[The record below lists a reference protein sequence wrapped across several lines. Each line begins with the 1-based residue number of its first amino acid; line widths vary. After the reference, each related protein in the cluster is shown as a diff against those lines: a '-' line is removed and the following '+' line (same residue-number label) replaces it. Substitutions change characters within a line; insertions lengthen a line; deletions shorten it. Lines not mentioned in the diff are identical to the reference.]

1 MLVDKFRVLL
11 RGQRGKNEKGV
22 VAVLVDFGKPIFLP
36 KSFVCFSLTEEWE
49 IVRGALPAL
58 YSSALLSGG
67 PGTLAG
73 GVTVYI
79 LYCGFCI
86 VDTGRLS
93 IGLGDDAK
101 DDVYIRTTFM

>member
-1 MLVDKFRVLL
+1 MLRFWLTL
-11 RGQRGKNEKGV
+11 GNLSSCQNHLF
-22 VAVLVDFGKPIFLP
+22 AFL
-36 KSFVCFSLTEEWE
+36 FNTEEWE

-73 GVTVYI
+73 GVTAYI
-79 LYCGFCI
+79 LYCGFCL

-93 IGLGDDAK
+93 IGDAAK
-101 DDVYIRTTFM
+101 DDTMCIG

>member
-1 MLVDKFRVLL
+1 M
-11 RGQRGKNEKGV
+11 RGV
-22 VAVLVDFGKPIFLP
+22 
-36 KSFVCFSLTEEWE
+36 
-49 IVRGALPAL
+49 LPAL